1 MQEDLYD
8 SVLSVCPI
16 IAEDTSL
23 VPANDELALEATPK
37 IIREVWELIQ
47 IMGMTESET
56 EGSCTDQSAGP
67 SEDDFANSK
76 TVSTSEKKG

>member
-37 IIREVWELIQ
+37 IIREV
-47 IMGMTESET
+47 
-56 EGSCTDQSAGP
+56 
-67 SEDDFANSK
+67 
-76 TVSTSEKKG
+76 

>member
-1 MQEDLYD
+1 
-8 SVLSVCPI
+8 
-16 IAEDTSL
+16 
-23 VPANDELALEATPK
+23 
-37 IIREVWELIQ
+37 LIQ